1 MFVDA
6 CDIIK
11 IAVSKHHRHKKTSSL
26 KSLRVLRKFEKFF
39 NLVVRIR
46 VYPLLTLPFLIVLAM
61 VNEFNLAFYIHYF
74 FFS

>member
-11 IAVSKHHRHKKTSSL
+11 IAVSKHHRHKKKIKFK
-26 KSLRVLRKFEKFF
+26 KSFRVLRKFEKFF

-46 VYPLLTLPFLIVLAM
+46 VYPLLTLPFLIVLAI
-61 VNEFNLAFYIHYF
+61 VNE
-74 FFS
+74 